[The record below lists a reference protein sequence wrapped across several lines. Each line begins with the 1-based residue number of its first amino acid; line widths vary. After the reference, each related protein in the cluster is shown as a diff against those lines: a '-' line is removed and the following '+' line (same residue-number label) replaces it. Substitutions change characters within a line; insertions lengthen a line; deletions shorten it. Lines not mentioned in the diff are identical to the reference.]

1 MAADYVDAEGTIEG
15 LGNSEV
21 QKTGTL
27 YSVVKLR
34 SSDGKARTLTDVGFA
49 RRCNVEIQPGASVRL
64 LGAPVDGKVL
74 VFAVRSDDEVV
85 DDVAEI
91 AKAKGSVMNLAV
103 MLVLLC
109 IVTIWT
115 IIIPL
120 LLVSHVIRNFRVAGQ
135 IPSEADMRREIAARL
150 AA

>member
-1 MAADYVDAEGTIEG
+1 MSEYVDAEGRIEG

-34 SSDGKARTLTDVGFA
+34 SPDGKAINLTDVAFP
-49 RRCNVEIQPGASVRL
+49 RRCNVEIQVGEHVRL
-64 LGAPVDGKVL
+64 LGIPVDGKVL
-74 VFAVRSDDEVV
+74 VFAVQSDGEVV
-85 DDVAEI
+85 DDVAELS
-91 AKAKGSVMNLAV
+91 KAKGSLRLFAV
-103 MLVLLC
+103 TLVLLC
-109 IVTIWT
+109 VVTIWT

-120 LLVSHVIRNFRVAGQ
+120 MLVSTVIRNFRVVRQ

-150 AA
+150 GA